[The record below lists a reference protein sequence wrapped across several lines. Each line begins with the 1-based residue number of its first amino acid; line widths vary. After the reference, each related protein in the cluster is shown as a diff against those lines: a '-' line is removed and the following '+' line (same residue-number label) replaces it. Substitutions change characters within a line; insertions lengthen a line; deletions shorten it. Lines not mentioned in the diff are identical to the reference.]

1 MKKFAVIMV
10 SILLGLFVLAGCDM
24 GMLAP
29 GDSTGGTDEPGGTQP
44 TEKTELEV
52 IAEKYGKVAEAASIV
67 QTVDITAESGLVQY
81 QSQKTYKKAGTGYQI
96 VGTEKRLNPITSG
109 AATAYT
115 ETPIEMTVK
124 AGTFTPQLELNEL
137 YFTNTAIA
145 NGTLEATI
153 LDSSVETVLG
163 LGEDLPSPVH
173 GMTLKIVTDTAHVTS
188 MDISYASGAS
198 HIAITL
204 RFSY

>member
-67 QTVDITAESGLVQY
+67 QTVTR
-81 QSQKTYKKAGTGYQI
+81 YQI